1 MEEKHNYF
9 EIDRIL
15 IDLEAENSDRFL
27 ENIADFLFDK
37 GIVTSDF
44 KQGILEREKKFPTGL
59 PTVPFHVAI
68 PHSDMCYVL
77 KDAIT
82 IVRFKDSV
90 KFKEMGSLDKWVDA
104 QFAFVLS
111 LKSKSHT
118 EMLQKLMNLFMN
130 EEIMNALQEAVN
142 EKQIFEIIVKYMNE
156 G

>member
-15 IDLEAENSDRFL
+15 IDVEAENSDQFL
-27 ENIADFLFDK
+27 EKIADFLYGK
-37 GIVTSDF
+37 GIVTSEF
-44 KQGILEREKKFPTGL
+44 KQGILEREKNFPTGL
-59 PTVPFHVAI
+59 PTIPFHVAI
-68 PHSDMCYVL
+68 PHSEMCYVL

-82 IVRFKDSV
+82 VVRFKSPV
-90 KFKEMGSLDKWVDA
+90 EFKEMGSFDKWVNV
-104 QFAFVLS
+104 QFAFVLA

-130 EEIMNALQEAVN
+130 EELMIALQKADD
-142 EKQIFEIIVKYMNE
+142 EKQILDLILEFMSE